1 MAWISFKKMGWFHGV
16 RTIFRI
22 GGFVYTYIFYLVDE
36 IYTKYVVKT
45 RTHESASTKMVLLPT
60 YTKKVSL
67 KIFVVDAGF
76 IVISPPPSFVWIS
89 RIFFVYWGIMK
100 KVDWFSI
107 FVGFTVIG
115 FYILI
120 FYMSSF
126 G

>member
-1 MAWISFKKMGWFHGV
+1 
-16 RTIFRI
+16 
-22 GGFVYTYIFYLVDE
+22 
-36 IYTKYVVKT
+36 
-45 RTHESASTKMVLLPT
+45 MVLLPI
-60 YTKKVSL
+60 YVKKVSL
-67 KIFVVDAGF
+67 KIFALSTGY
-76 IVISPPPSFVWIS
+76 IIIIPPPSFVWIS
-89 RIFFVYWGIMK
+89 RVFFVYWGIMK